1 MLERGFS
8 LPIQSTLAKA
18 QREKF
23 TDRAMPNLDQNYQQY
38 SIPAFRD
45 WLLVHHPSLLHLN
58 ADGHVVRVYKSYV
71 ECCKEHEEISYKEIE
86 KLNEE
91 SLEAIKRFNFELDAC
106 YDLIRKLKHQLKLEK
121 AKNGKRKKK

>member
-1 MLERGFS
+1 
-8 LPIQSTLAKA
+8 
-18 QREKF
+18 
-23 TDRAMPNLDQNYQQY
+23 MPNLEQNYQQY

-58 ADGHVVRVYKSYV
+58 ANGHVVRVYKSYV

-91 SLEAIKRFNFELDAC
+91 SLEAIKRFTFELDTC